1 MKLRKTLCLA
11 LALILLMPGAALA
24 EVDLSTPAPTQ
35 PPAAPPQD
43 RKSVV

>member
-11 LALILLMPGAALA
+11 LALILLMPGAAFA

-35 PPAAPPQD
+35 PL
-43 RKSVV
+43 SLIHI